1 MMNYLDQ
8 ATYRKQ
14 KAALTRA
21 LNSGDPLVVLR
32 TTRAAFALWNDHG
45 HAFPDDWHRWNIAEA
60 DALAQL
66 EREHRFR

>member
-21 LNSGDPLVVLR
+21 INSGDPIRVLIA
-32 TTRAAFALWNDHG
+32 TRDAFALWNDHG
-45 HAFPDDWHRWNIAEA
+45 HAFPDDWHRWHRAEA
-60 DALAQL
+60 DALTQL
-66 EREHRFR
+66 QREHAFR